1 MNSTVTV
8 NEATAR
14 RAVFDYA
21 STAAE
26 AWTEELER
34 FGKLWREFNAA
45 HFGGA
50 LAEPHIMVGSP
61 TSPKAEGE
69 FTTIGGDG
77 LRSLILIR
85 DTFVHRH
92 L

>member
-1 MNSTVTV
+1 MTNIGTV

-34 FGKLWREFNAA
+34 FGDLWRKFNED
-45 HFGGA
+45 HFDST
-50 LAEPHIMVGSP
+50 LDEPHIQWARRVRPRPMASSP
-61 TSPKAEGE
+61 RLAVTASA
-69 FTTIGGDG
+69 
-77 LRSLILIR
+77 R
-85 DTFVHRH
+85 
-92 L
+92 